1 VYPGGKVSVTTVSR
15 DLAYGV
21 AWLALRS
28 GHLPSIY
35 IGELGPEGRVQG
47 RTVHRQPAQ
56 FIVVW
61 YRKPGAARRLR
72 ETDTHFFVPVQSV
85 TSEPFEGD
93 VYNLEVADEHSYT
106 AGFCAV
112 KNCQNA
118 LTSQALR
125 DPAMGVPPQE
135 VTPEAVVAAAKR
147 VGARVLT
154 STYNE
159 PLITSEWAVE
169 IFRSAKP
176 AGLVCSYVSNGNA
189 TPEVLDYLR
198 PWVDLYKVDLKGFSD
213 RGYRKLGGVLQ
224 TILDSIRLIHAKGFW
239 LEIVTLVVP
248 GFNDDEAE
256 LRDAAG
262 FIASVSPD
270 IPWHV
275 TAFHPDYK
283 MRDRDS
289 TTAKMVIRAAEIG
302 VAAGLRY
309 VYAGNLPGRV
319 GPLENTYCPSCQ
331 TLLVE
336 RVGYVIGR
344 DRLTPTGGRC
354 PSCGTP
360 VAGIWG

>member
-1 VYPGGKVSVTTVSR
+1 MAAGAPS
-15 DLAYGV
+15 LAQ
-21 AWLALRS
+21 LIDPRTRE
-28 GHLPSIY
+28 
-35 IGELGPEGRVQG
+35 GELWEPL
-47 RTVHRQPAQ
+47 AD
-56 FIVVW
+56 
-61 YRKPGAARRLR
+61 RRLR
-72 ETDTHFFVPVQSV
+72 CYACGHRCVILPGQRGICKVRYNQDGRLRVPWGYVAGLQLDPIEKKPFFHAYPGAKALS
-85 TSEPFEGD
+85 FGMLGCD
-93 VYNLEVADEHSYT
+93 LHCSY
-106 AGFCAV
+106 CH
-112 KNCQNA
+112 NA

-169 IFRSAKP
+169 IFRTAKP

-302 VAAGLRY
+302 MAAGLRY

>member
-1 VYPGGKVSVTTVSR
+1 
-15 DLAYGV
+15 
-21 AWLALRS
+21 
-28 GHLPSIY
+28 
-35 IGELGPEGRVQG
+35 
-47 RTVHRQPAQ
+47 
-56 FIVVW
+56 
-61 YRKPGAARRLR
+61 
-72 ETDTHFFVPVQSV
+72 
-85 TSEPFEGD
+85 
-93 VYNLEVADEHSYT
+93 
-106 AGFCAV
+106 
-112 KNCQNA
+112 
-118 LTSQALR
+118 
-125 DPAMGVPPQE
+125 
-135 VTPEAVVAAAKR
+135 
-147 VGARVLT
+147 
-154 STYNE
+154 
-159 PLITSEWAVE
+159 
-169 IFRSAKP
+169 
-176 AGLVCSYVSNGNA
+176 
-189 TPEVLDYLR
+189 
-198 PWVDLYKVDLKGFSD
+198 
-213 RGYRKLGGVLQ
+213 VLQ

-302 VAAGLRY
+302 MAAGLRY